1 MCPLLVVSASRAEE
15 QTTALGRLASGLSV
29 DALQR
34 LVRER
39 TFFFCLFFS
48 FFFCWL
54 TGADAATAAA
64 SRDALLVRAA

>member
-1 MCPLLVVSASRAEE
+1 MCPLLVVSASPAEE

-39 TFFFCLFFS
+39 PFFSAFFFFCF
-48 FFFCWL
+48 WL
-54 TGADAATAAA
+54 TSADAATAAA